1 MRLRP
6 PHGTL
11 WAVQIQPTTD
21 SAVVR
26 ASDLSLVYPNDLRAL
41 EGIQFSLN
49 PHEFVSIVGPS
60 GCGKSSLLKL
70 IAGLLRP
77 TGGECRIA
85 TQDGGQPL
93 PIGYVFQSP
102 TLLPWRTV
110 RDNVALP
117 FELGDATQAP
127 PAGHI
132 DTLIRLVGLQDFDA
146 SRPHQLSGGMQM
158 RVALARALATKP
170 GLLLL
175 DEPFGALDEITRQ
188 RLNEDLLSLWTR
200 DAWTALFITHNVF
213 EAVFLSQRV
222 LVMSGRPGHIAATFD
237 IPFPYPRSPNLR
249 ADAAFALIA
258 GEISAKLREVST

>member
-1 MRLRP
+1 MAALTVELQGHRFPARGRSPAKQALQEVRFRL
-6 PHGTL
+6 GTGERI
-11 WAVQIQPTTD
+11 AVI
-21 SAVVR
+21 
-26 ASDLSLVYPNDLRAL
+26 
-41 EGIQFSLN
+41 
-49 PHEFVSIVGPS
+49 GPS
-60 GCGKSSLLKL
+60 GCGKSTLINI
-70 IAGLLRP
+70 IAGLLEGSSGKVDR
-77 TGGECRIA
+77 GSAQRLA
-85 TQDGGQPL
+85 
-93 PIGYVFQSP
+93 YVFQEP
-102 TLLPWRTV
+102 RLLPWRTV

-117 FELGDATQAP
+117 FELGDATQYP